1 MHRALIFAFL
11 CSILRKCLCEEP
23 VSFKGDRVVRATPT
37 NKVQLQFL
45 ARLEDNDDLDLDFW
59 THPSHV
65 GGGVDIHVKVSNYPR
80 LAKLLNSQGITFT
93 ILIPDV
99 QGLVD
104 NENPPPRAAFAGGFD
119 YQRYNRL
126 EQIEAEMQR
135 LATAYPS
142 LAKMVLEFGKSY
154 EGRTLSALKI
164 SSNPGAGRKAF
175 FINCGIHAREWV
187 TPATCMIMIRQMLN
201 KYGKDASVTA
211 MVDKMDWVIMPV
223 LNVDGYEYSHTR
235 HRMWRKTRSPNP
247 GSSCV
252 GTDPNRNWNANWG
265 GVGSSSSPCSDTYHG
280 NRPFSEIEVFNVAR
294 YLYKNRHNFIGY
306 MDIHA
311 YSQLWM
317 TPWGSTKTYPKD
329 YPEMKRV
336 SDIAVNALYN
346 AGYRTTYRVG
356 PSSII
361 IYENSGGTKD
371 WVYKTLGTTYT
382 FALELRDQGRYGFL
396 LPTNQI
402 MPTGMETFAAIK
414 AMAAAIKI

>member
-11 CSILRKCLCEEP
+11 YSILAKCLCEEP
-23 VSFKGDRVVRATPT
+23 ANFKGDRVVRATAT
-37 NKVQLQFL
+37 NKDQLQFL

-65 GGGVDIHVKVSNYPR
+65 GGGVDIHVKASNYPR
-80 LAKLLNSQGITFT
+80 LAKLLNSQGIIFT

-99 QGLVD
+99 QGLMD
-104 NENPPPRAAFAGGFD
+104 KENPPPRTARAVGFD

-126 EQIEAEMQR
+126 AQIENEMQR
-135 LATAYPS
+135 LASAYPH
-142 LAKMVLEFGKSY
+142 LAKMVVDIGKSY

-164 SSNPGAGRKAF
+164 SSNPGAGRKVF

-201 KYGKDASVTA
+201 NYGKDASVTA

-223 LNVDGYEYSHTR
+223 FNVDGYEFSHTGN
-235 HRMWRKTRSPNP
+235 RMWRKTRSPNP
-247 GSSCV
+247 GSSCI
-252 GTDPNRNWNANWG
+252 GTDPNRNWNAHWG
-265 GVGSSSSPCSDTYHG
+265 GVGTSSNPCMDTYHG
-280 NRPFSEIEVFNVAR
+280 RRPFSEIEVLNVAR
-294 YLYKNRHNFIGY
+294 YLYKNRHNLIGY

-317 TPWGSTKTYPKD
+317 TPWGYTRTLPKD
-329 YPEMKRV
+329 YNEMERV
-336 SDIAVNALYN
+336 SNIAVKALYD

-361 IYENSGGTKD
+361 IYANSGGTKD

-382 FALELRDQGRYGFL
+382 FALELRDKGTYGFL
-396 LPTNQI
+396 LPADQI

-414 AMAAAIKI
+414 AMAAALNI